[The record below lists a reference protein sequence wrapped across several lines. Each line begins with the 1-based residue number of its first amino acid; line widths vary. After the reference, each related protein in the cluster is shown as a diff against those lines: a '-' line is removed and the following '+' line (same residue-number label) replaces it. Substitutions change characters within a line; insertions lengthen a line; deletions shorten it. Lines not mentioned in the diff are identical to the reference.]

1 MFFVTWPL
9 CAMREETSGLFPLV
23 VMFQLALERDLS
35 CEISNFRVFIV
46 LLKKELCARDQYL

>member
-1 MFFVTWPL
+1 
-9 CAMREETSGLFPLV
+9 MREETSGLFPLV